1 MANCPFPSTL
11 ATRLPFLWVANSQ
24 ILKSQLS
31 ESPSGIIPQQSK
43 LLILVFGSMTAENQR
58 CRALD
63 AELGPPRHGIGIPC
77 GPDASPGY
85 FWPQPRIFPR
95 SFAEPRGSCARAGK
109 KSSISSLVHMKPLPV
124 SASPSS
130 ARSELACSALNTMN
144 NAKDAVPSPPP
155 DTSLGRAPILAA
167 ASLTACSSDRNKS
180 IIPPRFW
187 PLTTAKMSKKRVS

>member
-1 MANCPFPSTL
+1 MANWPFPSTL

-43 LLILVFGSMTAENQR
+43 LLILVFGSITAENQR
-58 CRALD
+58 CKAPE
-63 AELGPPRHGIGIPC
+63 AEFGPPRHGIGMPC

-85 FWPQPRIFPR
+85 FWPQPRMLPR
-95 SFAEPRGSCARAGK
+95 SLADPRGNCASAGK
-109 KSSISSLVHMKPLPV
+109 YVSISSFVHMKPLPV

-130 ARSELACSALNTMN
+130 ARSGLACKALKTMN
-144 NAKDAVPSPPP
+144 KAKDAVPSPPP
-155 DTSLGRAPILAA
+155 DTSRGREPIFAA
-167 ASLTACSSDRNKS
+167 ASFTACSSSRNRS
-180 IIPPRFW
+180 IMPPRFW